1 MTVSCYV
8 YYRVAPDHIAEA
20 SHAARQ
26 TVEQMRSLTGVDGQ
40 LMTKVNEP
48 LLWMEVYE
56 DIGDEA
62 AFLSAM
68 RECIAQTN
76 IARWLQGEG
85 QRHTEMFRTASLEQA
100 PA

>member
-20 SHAARQ
+20 SRAARQ

-62 AFLSAM
+62 AFLSTM
-68 RECIAQTN
+68 CKCVEQTN
-76 IARWLQGEG
+76 LARWLQGER
-85 QRHTEMFRTASLEQA
+85 QRHTEIFRTASFEQA
-100 PA
+100 AS